1 MVQGNKNKKRV
12 AVKVLENK
20 ENRKKNRHTFGKGV
34 LGAVVLIGAV
44 VVLVG
49 DFGAVCGF
57 ELELSTSLV
66 LQQENKKQPMAKE
79 WNWFVCV
86 SLSLSLSVYVGA
98 CVCWSECRLF
108 VVLFL
113 ILAVEDSNLHDR
125 IKRC

>member
-20 ENRKKNRHTFGKGV
+20 ETEKKNRHTFGKGV

-86 SLSLSLSVYVGA
+86 CMCVSLSLSLSLSVCLLVGMPA
-98 CVCWSECRLF
+98 LYSPLF
-108 VVLFL
+108 DFG
-113 ILAVEDSNLHDR
+113 S
-125 IKRC
+125 